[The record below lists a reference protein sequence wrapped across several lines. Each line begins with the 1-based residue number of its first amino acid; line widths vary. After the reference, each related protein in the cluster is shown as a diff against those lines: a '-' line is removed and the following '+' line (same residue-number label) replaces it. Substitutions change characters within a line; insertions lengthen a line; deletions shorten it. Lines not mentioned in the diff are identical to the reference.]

1 MNEIY
6 QSGRLTYFKLF
17 RKEQKFL
24 EALENYQALFLV
36 TFVFLTCLNTGF
48 LFLILDIAL
57 YLQKNFKVI

>member
-1 MNEIY
+1 MNKIY
-6 QSGRLTYFKLF
+6 RSVRLTYFKLF

-36 TFVFLTCLNTGF
+36 TLVFLTCLNTDF

-57 YLQKNFKVI
+57 Y